1 MASLDGLGMG
11 HSITIIFQ
19 FFTLKKPYMIFI
31 SQLEYSAQIWSL
43 FGSILTL

>member
-11 HSITIIFQ
+11 HSIAIIFQ
-19 FFTLKKPYMIFI
+19 FFTLKKPYLIFL

-43 FGSILTL
+43 FGPILTL